1 MDKLRR
7 EYLGLSRRIFF
18 RGRSLTEVV
27 IAGSMLLTNIST
39 EHLIGINGS
48 SDKNGF
54 TIIPWDVTSAL
65 ALVASAVYFVPKY
78 LRMGL
83 TRIP

>member
-1 MDKLRR
+1 
-7 EYLGLSRRIFF
+7 
-18 RGRSLTEVV
+18 
-27 IAGSMLLTNIST
+27 MLLTNIST